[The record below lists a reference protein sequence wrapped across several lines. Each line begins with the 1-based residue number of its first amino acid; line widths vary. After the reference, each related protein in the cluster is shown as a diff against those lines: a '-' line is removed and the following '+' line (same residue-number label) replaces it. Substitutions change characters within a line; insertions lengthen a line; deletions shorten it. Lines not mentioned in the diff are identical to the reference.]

1 MSLLPRARCLVADKA
16 WDKAAAAAPA
26 PMPASLALA
35 ADADADADELDVA
48 VAGAQSKLALA
59 AAGKAMRH
67 DPYQHVLA
75 GLSDTL
81 GVLPTMVRRWD
92 AAVQDVIA
100 ARHPLTLEERADLA
114 HALVEATKDG
124 AYEGTRKEAARMIR
138 RLDRGLSVRIGLCI
152 GGAFV
157 AGFALAVGGLAY
169 FSGGPF
175 RPDAEAGAAWRE
187 VVQVNPDPR
196 PLFAAG
202 EVRTD
207 RTGRRYHA
215 GVSLWMDPPPLPP
228 GAPVKP

>member
-1 MSLLPRARCLVADKA
+1 MSLLPLARSLVA
-16 WDKAAAAAPA
+16 DKAAAAATA
-26 PMPASLALA
+26 PMPASPAPA
-35 ADADADADELDVA
+35 ADADADELDLA

-59 AAGKAMRH
+59 AAGKAMRN

-92 AAVQDVIA
+92 AAVQEVIA
-100 ARHPLTLEERADLA
+100 ARHPLTLEERTDLA

-157 AGFALAVGGLAY
+157 AGIALAVGGLAY

-187 VVQVNPDPR
+187 VVQLNPDPR